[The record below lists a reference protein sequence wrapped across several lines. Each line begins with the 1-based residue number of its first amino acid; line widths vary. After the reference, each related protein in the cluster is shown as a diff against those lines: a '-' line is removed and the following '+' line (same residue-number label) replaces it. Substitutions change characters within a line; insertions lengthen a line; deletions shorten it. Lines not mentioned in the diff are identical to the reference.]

1 MGLALVHERCAGIDV
16 HKRQVT
22 VCVQVPGQHEIRDFA
37 TDTGSLLSLADW
49 LQALRVDDIAMEAT
63 GSYWKPVYN
72 ILEACGLRPIVGN
85 AAHLKAVPGRKTDV
99 KDAEWLC
106 DLHRHGLV
114 KASFIP
120 ARSQREVRE
129 LVRYRATI
137 VAERAAEANRI
148 AKVLEGGNIKL
159 GSVVTDILGVSS
171 REMLAALARGVEDPE
186 VLAKMA
192 RGRLEEKHDQ
202 LVAALRGRMSAHQR
216 EMLQWQLQHVG
227 FLDEQI
233 ARLDAK
239 VAERLR
245 PFEQEI
251 KRLDSIPGVSQ
262 RTAEVILAEVGAD
275 MGHFPDADHLV
286 SWAGMC
292 PGNNQSGGK
301 RRNART
307 RKGNQSLR
315 VALVQSGQAAGRS
328 KGTYLGALF
337 RRLATRRG
345 GKRAAMA
352 VGRHILQ
359 AAYFILR
366 DGVEYRELGA
376 NYYDERRKVAVT
388 RTAVKRLE
396 RLGYKVTLGAA

>member
-1 MGLALVHERCAGIDV
+1 MGLAVVHERCAGIDV

-22 VCVQVPGQHEIRDFA
+22 VCVQVPGQHEIREFA

-49 LQALRVDDIAMEAT
+49 LQGLRVDDIAMEAT

-72 ILEACGLRPIVGN
+72 ILEASGLRPIVGN

-301 RRNART
+301 RRNGRT
-307 RKGNQSLR
+307 RKGNQALR
-315 VALVQSGQAAGRS
+315 AALVQSGQAAGRS

-376 NYYDERRKVAVT
+376 NYYDERRKAAVT
-388 RTAVKRLE
+388 RSAVKRLE

>member
-1 MGLALVHERCAGIDV
+1 MGLAVVHERCAGIDV

-22 VCVQVPGQHEIRDFA
+22 VCVQVPGQHEIREFA

-49 LQALRVDDIAMEAT
+49 LQGLRVDDIAMEAT

-72 ILEACGLRPIVGN
+72 ILEASGLRPIVGN

-275 MGHFPDADHLV
+275 MGHFPDADHLI

-301 RRNART
+301 RRNGRT
-307 RKGNQSLR
+307 RKGNQALR
-315 VALVQSGQAAGRS
+315 AAMVQSGQAAGRS

-388 RTAVKRLE
+388 RSAVKRLE

>member
-1 MGLALVHERCAGIDV
+1 MGLAVVHERCAGIDV

-22 VCVQVPGQHEIRDFA
+22 VCVQVPGQHEIREFA

-49 LQALRVDDIAMEAT
+49 LQGLRVDDIAMEAT

-72 ILEACGLRPIVGN
+72 ILEASGLRPIVGN

-301 RRNART
+301 RRNGRT
-307 RKGNQSLR
+307 RKGNQALR
-315 VALVQSGQAAGRS
+315 AAMVQSGQAAGRS

-388 RTAVKRLE
+388 RSAVKRLE

>member
-1 MGLALVHERCAGIDV
+1 M
-16 HKRQVT
+16 
-22 VCVQVPGQHEIRDFA
+22 CVQVPGQHEIREFA

-49 LQALRVDDIAMEAT
+49 LQGLRVDDIAMEAT

-72 ILEACGLRPIVGN
+72 ILEASGLRPIVGN

-301 RRNART
+301 RRNGRT
-307 RKGNQSLR
+307 RKGNQALR
-315 VALVQSGQAAGRS
+315 AAMVQSGQAAGRS

-388 RTAVKRLE
+388 RSAVKRLE

>member
-1 MGLALVHERCAGIDV
+1 LAVVHERCAGIDV

-22 VCVQVPGQHEIRDFA
+22 VCVQVPGQHEIREFA

-49 LQALRVDDIAMEAT
+49 LQGLRVDDIAMEAT

-72 ILEACGLRPIVGN
+72 ILEASGLRPIVGN

-301 RRNART
+301 RRNGRT
-307 RKGNQSLR
+307 RKGNQALR
-315 VALVQSGQAAGRS
+315 AALVQSGQAAGRS

-388 RTAVKRLE
+388 RSAVKRLE

>member
-22 VCVQVPGQHEIRDFA
+22 VCVQVPGRHEVREFA
-37 TDTGSLLSLADW
+37 TDTAALLALVDW
-49 LQALRVDDIAMEAT
+49 LQELRIDDIAMEAT

-72 ILEACGLRPIVGN
+72 LLEATGMRPIVGN

-114 KASFIP
+114 KPSFIP
-120 ARSQREVRE
+120 ARAQRELRE
-129 LVRYRATI
+129 LARYRSTV

-159 GSVVTDILGVSS
+159 ASVVTDILGASS
-171 REMLAALARGVEDPE
+171 RDMLAALARGVEDPE

-192 RGRLEEKHDQ
+192 RGRLESKHEE
-202 LVAALRGRMSAHQR
+202 LVAALRGRMTDHQR
-216 EMLQWQLQHVG
+216 EMLQMQLAHVK

-239 VAERLR
+239 VAERLA
-245 PFEQEI
+245 PFEPEI
-251 KRLDSIPGVSQ
+251 ERLDGIPGVSQ
-262 RTAEVILAEVGAD
+262 RTAEVILAEVGTD
-275 MGHFPDADHLV
+275 MAQYPSADHLI

-307 RKGNQSLR
+307 RKGNQTLR
-315 VALVQSGQAAGRS
+315 AALVTAGQAAGRS
-328 KGTYLGALF
+328 KNTYLGALF
-337 RRLATRRG
+337 RRVASRRG
-345 GKRAAMA
+345 SKRAAIA

-359 AAYFILR
+359 SVYYILR
-366 DGVEYRELGA
+366 DGTTYRELGA
-376 NYYDERRKVAVT
+376 NYYDERRKGAVT
-388 RTAVKRLE
+388 RAAVKRLE
-396 RLGYKVTLGAA
+396 RLGYTVTLGVA

>member
-1 MGLALVHERCAGIDV
+1 MGLAVVHERCAGIDV

-22 VCVQVPGQHEIRDFA
+22 VCVQVPGHHEIREFA
-37 TDTGSLLSLADW
+37 TDTAQLLAMVEW
-49 LQALRVDDIAMEAT
+49 LQGLRVDDMALEAT

-72 ILEACGLRPIVGN
+72 ILEASGLRPIVGN

-120 ARSQREVRE
+120 ARAQRELRE
-129 LVRYRATI
+129 LVRYRSTV

-159 GSVVTDILGVSS
+159 GSVVSDILGVSS
-171 REMLAALARGVEDPE
+171 RDMLAALARGVDDPK

-192 RGRLEEKHDQ
+192 RGRLESKHEE
-202 LVAALRGRMSAHQR
+202 LVAALHGRMTAHQR
-216 EMLQWQLQHVG
+216 EMLHMQLEHVA

-233 ARLDAK
+233 ARLDAR
-239 VAERLR
+239 VAEQLH
-245 PFEQEI
+245 PLEQEI
-251 KRLDSIPGVSQ
+251 KRLDKIPGVSQ
-262 RTAEVILAEVGAD
+262 RTAEVILAEVGAN
-275 MGHFPDADHLV
+275 MQQFASADHLI

-307 RKGNQSLR
+307 RKGNQALR
-315 VALVQSGQAAGRS
+315 SALVQSGQAAGRS

-337 RRLATRRG
+337 RRIAARRG
-345 GKRAAMA
+345 AKRAAVA
-352 VGRHILQ
+352 VGRHVLQ

-366 DGVEYRELGA
+366 DGVSYRELGA

-388 RTAVKRLE
+388 RSAVRRLE

>member
-1 MGLALVHERCAGIDV
+1 MAVVHERCAGIDV

-22 VCVQVPGQHEIRDFA
+22 VCVQVPGQHHIREFA
-37 TDTGSLLSLADW
+37 TDTRSLLSLADW
-49 LQALRVDDIAMEAT
+49 LQELRVDDIAMEAT
-63 GSYWKPVYN
+63 GSYWKPAYN
-72 ILEACGLRPIVGN
+72 ILEASGLRPIVGN

-120 ARSQREVRE
+120 ARAQREVRE

-186 VLAKMA
+186 VLAEMA
-192 RGRLEEKHDQ
+192 RGRLEDKHDE

-227 FLDEQI
+227 FLDQQV
-233 ARLDAK
+233 AQLDAK

-275 MGHFPDADHLV
+275 MSHFPDADHLV

-301 RRNART
+301 RRNGRT
-307 RKGNQSLR
+307 RKGNQALR

-388 RTAVKRLE
+388 RSAVKRLE

>member
-1 MGLALVHERCAGIDV
+1 MAVVHERCAGIDV

-22 VCVQVPGQHEIRDFA
+22 VCVQVPGQHHIREFA
-37 TDTGSLLSLADW
+37 TDTRSLLSLADW
-49 LQALRVDDIAMEAT
+49 LQELRVDDIAMEAT
-63 GSYWKPVYN
+63 GSYWKPAYN
-72 ILEACGLRPIVGN
+72 ILEASGLRPIVGN

-120 ARSQREVRE
+120 ARAQREVRE

-186 VLAKMA
+186 VLAEMA
-192 RGRLEEKHDQ
+192 RGRLEDKHDE

-227 FLDEQI
+227 FLDQQV
-233 ARLDAK
+233 AQLDAK

-275 MGHFPDADHLV
+275 MSHVPDADHLV

-301 RRNART
+301 RRNGRT
-307 RKGNQSLR
+307 RKGNQALR

-388 RTAVKRLE
+388 RSAVKRLE